1 MVLLLQLPHTESVSK
16 GACPAPQRLARGERA
31 RVHAT
36 SVGNRWPAL
45 SEMYVGRSAKTAG
58 EEEKRVQGEREREV
72 VKYRNLNCLTLPGAA
87 REGRIGMG
95 AD

>member
-16 GACPAPQRLARGERA
+16 GACPAPPRLARGGRA

-36 SVGNRWPAL
+36 SVSIRWPAL

-58 EEEKRVQGEREREV
+58 EEEEKRVQGERER
-72 VKYRNLNCLTLPGAA
+72 L
-87 REGRIGMG
+87 
-95 AD
+95 